1 MVVQPKGRMAM
12 LKPLVDKTRDKKKAF
27 QRYIHI
33 LNDITLQKAHTI
45 LLHWV
50 TWSNENNI
58 QSLIIKPLPYG

>member
-1 MVVQPKGRMAM
+1 MVVQPKGRMAT

-45 LLHWV
+45 LLH
-50 TWSNENNI
+50 
-58 QSLIIKPLPYG
+58 